1 MIEEPNCCSLQVSFV
16 APRPCISSQHHFEC
30 YGCGVALGGDLEGLG
45 LASGGAAPGGTG
57 LQNGQSQVTLLLCA
71 SFPRLQNGADN
82 QLSR

>member
-1 MIEEPNCCSLQVSFV
+1 M
-16 APRPCISSQHHFEC
+16 
-30 YGCGVALGGDLEGLG
+30 ALGGDLEDPR

-82 QLSR
+82 QLGR